1 VNRLGGRRL
10 SSWLPRQASG
20 VVSSAGH
27 AAVALVLAGG
37 LVTGGLTAL
46 MVAADR
52 TLDGASSPR
61 VAAGPGVTPLPG
73 TLRVD
78 GSTPGE
84 PGGPPA
90 SPTTGPAPKPSGSDR
105 APATLDDTPD
115 SPGGTATSAP
125 DGSPD
130 PTVTEQPTTVTP
142 STPRT
147 GSGGTGQGTGQ
158 GGGQG
163 HAYGHDKD
171 RGNGHAYGHDKDRG
185 NGHAYGHDKDHGKG
199 HAHGHDKDHGNGHAY
214 GHDKD
219 HGKGHAYGHDKDHG
233 NGHAADRSSQV
244 RPASHRS
251 AHQPS

>member
-52 TLDGASSPR
+52 TLDGAPSPR

-130 PTVTEQPTTVTP
+130 PTVTEPPTPSTPSTP

-147 GSGGTGQGTGQ
+147 GSGGADQG
-158 GGGQG
+158 
-163 HAYGHDKD
+163 A
-171 RGNGHAYGHDKDRG
+171 
-185 NGHAYGHDKDHGKG
+185 DKDHGKG
-199 HAHGHDKDHGNGHAY
+199 HGY

-233 NGHAADRSSQV
+233 NGHPADRASQV